1 MKKNVAV
8 QQSQRILSHFPDIAY
23 NIVAIGASAGG
34 QKPIVQILSALPA
47 DFPAAIVVVQHMN
60 PNYNSHL
67 AEILSQHTVLR
78 VKQAKSGDVV
88 RPGTVYT
95 YVPDRHIVV
104 NSDGRL
110 SLLNQQ
116 KMNFVRPSVDKL
128 FMSVAVSY
136 SLRAIAVILTGLGS
150 DGALGMTAI
159 KKYGGTTIAQDEA
172 TSKFFNMPKAAIDTG
187 KVDLVLN
194 PEAIAKSLIS
204 LVMMESAA

>member
-8 QQSQRILSHFPDIAY
+8 QQCQRILSHFPDIAY
-23 NIVAIGASAGG
+23 NVVAIGASAGG
-34 QKPIVQILSALPA
+34 QTPIIQILSALPA

-60 PNYNSHL
+60 PNYKSHL
-67 AEILSQHTVLR
+67 AEILSQHTALR
-78 VKQAKSGDVV
+78 VKQAESGEVV

-95 YVPDRHIVV
+95 YVPNRHLVV
-104 NSDGRL
+104 NPDGRL

-116 KMNFVRPSVDKL
+116 RMNFVRPSVDKL

-136 SLRAIAVILTGLGS
+136 GLRAIAVILTGLGR

-159 KKYGGTTIAQDEA
+159 KNYGGTTIAQDEA
-172 TSKFFNMPKAAIDTG
+172 TSQFFSMPKAAIDTG
-187 KVDLVLN
+187 KVDFVLS

-204 LVMMESAA
+204 LVMMESVA

>member
-1 MKKNVAV
+1 MEKNVAV

-34 QKPIVQILSALPA
+34 QTPIIQILSALPA
-47 DFPAAIVVVQHMN
+47 DFPAAIVIVQHMN
-60 PNYNSHL
+60 PDYKSHL
-67 AEILSQHTVLR
+67 AEILNRHTALPVQ
-78 VKQAKSGDVV
+78 QAKLGDVL

-104 NSDGRL
+104 NPDGRL
-110 SLLNQQ
+110 SLLNHQ

-136 SLRAIAVILTGLGS
+136 GLRAIAIILTGLGR

-159 KKYGGTTIAQDEA
+159 KKYGGTTIAQDQA
-172 TSKFFNMPKAAIDTG
+172 TSLFFSMPKAAIDTG
-187 KVDLVLN
+187 KVDFVLD
-194 PEAIAKSLIS
+194 PEAIAKTLIG
-204 LVMMESAA
+204 LVMMESVA